1 MRNKN
6 MLHIMMILFLLLIVP
21 LSAWAT
27 PILQVGVPTGS
38 GGYVVNTSSSSNPTE
53 EDTAITSGN
62 QIVAAGQYQ
71 DSSVVNLGGAYQ
83 SGPDWSSFGFADV
96 FNGHGAVLL
105 VSVADG
111 LGANAFASLTI
122 DGNKAFAW
130 DADNSYFNNSH
141 DPLKTLTSDFLF
153 FDIGTFANNNAE
165 VPNFQDPGAA
175 LKDGEVKS
183 LTLAGMGD
191 LRWIHFDLM
200 ALVTAYGNGK
210 NETNLFTNDLFSPNS
225 KDVTWKAPAPV
236 PEPSTLILLG
246 CGVAGL
252 VLYRK
257 RTK

>member
-105 VSVADG
+105 ASVADG

-122 DGNKAFAW
+122 NGNNAFAW
-130 DADNSYFNNSH
+130 DADNSYFDNNH
-141 DPLKTLTSDFLF
+141 DPLKALTSDFLF
-153 FDIGTFANNNAE
+153 FDIGTFANNNDE

-191 LRWIHFDLM
+191 LSWIHFDLM
-200 ALVTAYGNGK
+200 ALVTGK

-246 CGVAGL
+246 CGIAGL
-252 VLYRK
+252 ALYRK
-257 RTK
+257 RAK